1 MNGRPR
7 WRTKFLKGRMLKSSS
22 TLGNCTI
29 SSKTINIGR
38 EMIKRTKKTM
48 KGGSL
53 QKGYLFAYDRT
64 KWWWKEKGSWRRLK
78 ISKINSIS
86 RLWRRSIALEF
97 CFLKNKK
104 LSFRDSALLSTLAK
118 RWETTGEDSFNG
130 SKRISTKNWPIEK
143 PFTKGFIFFSHS
155 SKNIFFVRRSFR

>member
-7 WRTKFLKGRMLKSSS
+7 WKTKFLKGRMLKSSS
-22 TLGNCTI
+22 TFGNSII

-38 EMIKRTKKTM
+38 EMIKRTKKNM

-64 KWWWKEKGSWRRLK
+64 KWWWKKNGSWRRLK
-78 ISKINSIS
+78 ISKISSIS
-86 RLWRRSIALEF
+86 KLWRHSIAPEF
-97 CFLKNKK
+97 CSLKNKK
-104 LSFRDSALLSTLAK
+104 LSFRGSALLSTLAK

-130 SKRISTKNWPIEK
+130 SKKISTKNWLNEK

-155 SKNIFFVRRSFR
+155 SKKQFFS